1 MKFIHY
7 LFINAIVCLNLII
20 AYEFIIVG
28 PRITQVHTFAND
40 EALNTIKLDARL
52 KELEKA
58 LDELKN
64 KSTKTN

>member
-7 LFINAIVCLNLII
+7 LFINAIVCVNSII

-28 PRITQVHTFAND
+28 PRIAKVHTFAND
-40 EALNTIKLDARL
+40 EALNTIELDMRL

>member
-28 PRITQVHTFAND
+28 PRFTKVNRFNND
-40 EALNTIKLDARL
+40 EALNTIKLDLRL

-64 KSTKTN
+64 KSAKTN